1 MTSEVRESQ
10 LFSYGPE
17 RQQCSIKYCSDIIGI
32 FGLLYNITQSTR
44 KLCIALP
51 DLRPL

>member
-17 RQQCSIKYCSDIIGI
+17 RHQCFIKYCSDVCWL
-32 FGLLYNITQSTR
+32 FGLLYNITQSIR

-51 DLRPL
+51 DLPPL